1 MHLKINATHKNK
13 KILNKI
19 YYIDKLNI
27 NILIKVF
34 HILNNILI
42 SMFELSNY
50 IFLNQY
56 SKITYKHFKGIH
68 LFIQKGGVPIFKF
81 GKKGTLHI
89 KNKKRCKY
97 ILYIS
102 LTKHGIKKHT
112 IKLDPQKL
120 VVKQKKE
127 IELNYR
133 NSLSSDNIPILVSRV
148 NLNPISK
155 YYSYNKSIYKKL
167 SFNFSFNS
175 ILKSTLFKLK
185 HRFIKINS

>member
-1 MHLKINATHKNK
+1 
-13 KILNKI
+13 
-19 YYIDKLNI
+19 
-27 NILIKVF
+27 
-34 HILNNILI
+34 
-42 SMFELSNY
+42 MFELTNY
-50 IFLNQY
+50 IFLNDY

-68 LFIQKGGVPIFKF
+68 LFIQKGGVPSLKL
-81 GKKGTLHI
+81 GRKGTIFL
-89 KNKKRCKY
+89 KNKLQCNF
-97 ILYIS
+97 ISYIS
-102 LTKHGIKKHT
+102 ITKYGVKKHT

-133 NSLSSDNIPILVSRV
+133 NSLSSDNIPIFVSRV

-155 YYSYNKSIYKKL
+155 YYSYTKSTYKKL